1 MKLNERGI
9 IADWL
14 VKLLAGLAIAGV
26 VIFDVGSVL
35 VNFFTL
41 DSTAD
46 DIATEI
52 IHSLTTKE
60 INATQHDIEAKAEEL
75 AYEAEVRLVRAEL
88 DPEGVLHIR
97 LRRTASTL
105 VVTRIGPIE
114 DWAVATANA
123 DAATS

>member
-1 MKLNERGI
+1 VKLNERGI

-26 VIFDVGSVL
+26 VIFDIGSVL

-75 AYEAEVRLVRAEL
+75 AHEAEVRLVRAEL